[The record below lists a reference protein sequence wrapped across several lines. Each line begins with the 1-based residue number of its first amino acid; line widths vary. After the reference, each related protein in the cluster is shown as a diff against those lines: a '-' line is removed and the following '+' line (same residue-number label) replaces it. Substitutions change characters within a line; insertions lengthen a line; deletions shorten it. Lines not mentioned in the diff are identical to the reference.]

1 MPRESTRQRILTE
14 ALHLFAAHG
23 YAAVTVEQIA
33 AAVGIKAPSLYK
45 HYKSKRDIFDHIV
58 RRMSELDLEQAQAY
72 GMPEGTLEE
81 TADAYR
87 DVPLEKIR
95 VYTKAMFLHWTAE
108 PFSADFRRLLT
119 LEQYRDPDM
128 ARLYQQYLASGPLD
142 YMTDVFRSVAGSEA
156 AARQLALAF
165 YGPMFLLYSV
175 YDASG
180 DTDAALTA
188 LDRHIDRF
196 AAQLA
201 AGNGKI

>member
-1 MPRESTRQRILTE
+1 MSQTK
-14 ALHLFAAHG
+14 
-23 YAAVTVEQIA
+23 EQILLTA
-33 AAVGIKAPSLYK
+33 LELFSQRGFDAVSVSDIAGKLGITKGALYK
-45 HYKSKRDIFDHIV
+45 HYQSKRDIFDHIV

-119 LEQYRDPDM
+119 LEQYRDPGM

-142 YMTDVFRSVAGSEA
+142 YMTDVFLSVAGSEA

-175 YDASG
+175 YDAAG

-201 AGNGKI
+201 AENGKI

>member
-1 MPRESTRQRILTE
+1 
-14 ALHLFAAHG
+14 
-23 YAAVTVEQIA
+23 
-33 AAVGIKAPSLYK
+33 
-45 HYKSKRDIFDHIV
+45 
-58 RRMSELDLEQAQAY
+58 
-72 GMPEGTLEE
+72 
-81 TADAYR
+81 
-87 DVPLEKIR
+87 
-95 VYTKAMFLHWTAE
+95 
-108 PFSADFRRLLT
+108 
-119 LEQYRDPDM
+119 M

-175 YDASG
+175 YDAAG

-201 AGNGKI
+201 AVNGKI

>member
-1 MPRESTRQRILTE
+1 MSDTREKILYA
-14 ALHLFAAHG
+14 ALRLFARDG
-23 YAAVTVEQIA
+23 YEAVPVSRIA
-33 AAVGIKAPSLYK
+33 GELGMTKGALYR
-45 HYKSKRDIFDHIV
+45 HYQSKRDIFDHIV

-119 LEQYRDPDM
+119 LEQYRDPGM

-175 YDASG
+175 YDAAG

-201 AGNGKI
+201 AENGKI